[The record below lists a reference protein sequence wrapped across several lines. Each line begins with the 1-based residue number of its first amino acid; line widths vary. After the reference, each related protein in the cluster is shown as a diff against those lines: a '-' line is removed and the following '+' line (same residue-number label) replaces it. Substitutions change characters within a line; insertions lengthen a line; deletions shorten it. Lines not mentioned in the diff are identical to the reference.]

1 MKALRSSRLH
11 GSFFHML
18 TEGTDTR
25 LQILLQEKKSGI
37 SLDRVPDW
45 VILLAFCILF
55 SFEVLWT
62 VHQKSATFDEPL
74 NLTSGYVSL
83 KCGDDRL
90 IPQNLPLVKLLGA
103 FPLLFVNNVTL
114 PAAPRGEGWKEV
126 DQYVYA
132 SLFLYRLNDGDRL
145 LFLGRI
151 AVLTL
156 SLLLGVFLFFWTKQL
171 FGRSAAAFALLLYS
185 FEPNVLAHSGLIT
198 TDIATSCFM
207 FLTIYGWHRSAQGIT
222 WRRGIFTG
230 LALGLAML
238 TKFTTLVLCP
248 ILVFLGAVLA
258 LSHRP
263 LHLRLK
269 GIPYVALATRGEKL
283 LAVSFLLLSQGLL
296 AYAVIWAAYGF
307 RYASSSSPVTSY
319 PLPWESL
326 LSDAHFLRALFD
338 WARTAQVLPEAY
350 LYGLTHMMDLSGKFT
365 SFLMGEVR
373 AGGWW
378 YYFLVT
384 FLIKTPIP
392 FLMIVVWSVAVQRAF
407 WAEDPVRSVFVAAP
421 PLIYFISISASG
433 WNIGHRHLLPVH
445 PFLFVF
451 VSSLIPWVSR
461 HAKVA
466 KSGIAALAC
475 WYVFCSA
482 WISPHYLAYFNELA
496 GGPDRGGRYLVDS
509 NLDMGQDLKGL
520 KRYMDEHGIRRVW
533 LAYFGQAS
541 PDYYKISYDYLP
553 SYSIFDPQNVDPGV
567 LHFERLP
574 PLRGMVAIS
583 ATLLHGAY
591 MPKKGYFEFYR
602 QQKPVAKIGYSIFV
616 YRFE

>member
-1 MKALRSSRLH
+1 M
-11 GSFFHML
+11 
-18 TEGTDTR
+18 GTDTPVQVSPQQR
-25 LQILLQEKKSGI
+25 KTTGT
-37 SLDRVPDW
+37 LDRVPDW
-45 VILLAFCILF
+45 GILLAFCALF
-55 SFEVLWT
+55 CFEVIWT
-62 VHQKSATFDEPL
+62 IHQKSATFDEPI
-74 NLTSGYVSL
+74 NLTSGYLSL
-83 KCGDDRL
+83 KAGNDRL
-90 IPQNLPLVKLLGA
+90 IPGCLPLVKLLGA
-103 FPLLFVNNVTL
+103 FPLLWVNNLAL
-114 PAAPRGEGWKEV
+114 PQAPRGEGG
-126 DQYVYA
+126 DQYLQYLYA
-132 SLFLYRLNDGDRL
+132 SLFLYKLNDADRL
-145 LFLGRI
+145 LFLGRT

-156 SLLLGVFLFFWTKQL
+156 SLLLGVFMFFWTKQL
-171 FGRSAAAFALLLYS
+171 FGRSGAAFALLLYS

-198 TDIATSCFM
+198 SDIATSCFM
-207 FLTIYGWHRSAQGIT
+207 FLTIYGWHQSAQGIT

-258 LSHRP
+258 LSERA

-269 GIPYVALATRGEKL
+269 GIPSVALNTRRKKL
-283 LAVSFLLLSQGLL
+283 VAVALLLLSQGLL

-307 RYASSSSPVTSY
+307 RYTSSISPVASY

-326 LSDAHFLRALFD
+326 LAGSHFLRALFD

-373 AGGWW
+373 SGGWW

-392 FLMIVVWSVAVQRAF
+392 LLMIVAWSVAVQRAF

-451 VSSLIPWVSR
+451 VSALIPWVSR

-567 LHFERLP
+567 FQFERLP
-574 PLRGMVAIS
+574 PLRGTVAIS

-616 YRFE
+616 YRFD